1 MTTPIRL
8 PKSLKFPCHTV
19 YVSVKKKAR
28 LNGQYYPA
36 TGYLEVAVNG
46 RKPKQVS
53 QTMWHETTHA
63 VLANMKHRAANV
75 LVFDEAF
82 VDEFATVLN
91 NALHSAKY

>member
-1 MTTPIRL
+1 MTTPLRL

-19 YVSVKKKAR
+19 HVRVKQKAR
-28 LNGQYYPA
+28 LHGQYYPA

-53 QTMWHETTHA
+53 QTMWHEITHA
-63 VLANMKHRAANV
+63 VLANMKHKAAPG
-75 LVFDEAF
+75 LVYNEAF